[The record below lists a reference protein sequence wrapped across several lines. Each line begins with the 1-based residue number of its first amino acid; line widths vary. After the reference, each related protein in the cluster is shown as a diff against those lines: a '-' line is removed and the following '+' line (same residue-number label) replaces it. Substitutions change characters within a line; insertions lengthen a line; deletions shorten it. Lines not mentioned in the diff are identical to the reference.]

1 MNWDMLRR
9 GSTVVLAV
17 VGAGLSW
24 GRVQIQFQEQE

>member
-1 MNWDMLRR
+1 MLRR

-24 GRVQIQFQEQE
+24 GRLRIQFQEQV